1 VSAGLSLTGLSLK
14 GVSVGYGGRPVLS
27 GLDLPAVAPG
37 SVVALLGA
45 NGAGKSTLLK
55 AMAGLGGATGRPTGQ
70 IVLNGQDLVGMTLE
84 QRVHAVGYLPQALPQ
99 GSSLVAYEA
108 VLSAVRAVRP
118 DTPRDHV
125 EASIERVF
133 DTLGLRPLAL
143 RRLRELSGGQRQM
156 IGLAQVLVRNPRLLL
171 LDEPTSALDLRW
183 QLTVL
188 ETVRRIADAE
198 RSICV
203 IAIHDINLALRF
215 CDHVVV
221 LGHGRVLA
229 SGPPTHALDPDVL
242 RHAYGIEAR
251 VEQCSR
257 GFRLVLADRALPD
270 AGRAATPFQ

>member
-1 VSAGLSLTGLSLK
+1 VSAGLSLK

-27 GLDLPAVAPG
+27 NLDLPAVPPG

-55 AMAGLGGATGRPTGQ
+55 AMAGLGGAAGRPSGQ
-70 IVLNGQDLVGMTLE
+70 IVLNGQDLVGMALE
-84 QRVHAVGYLPQALPQ
+84 QRVHTVGYLPQPLPQ

-108 VLSAVRAVRP
+108 VLSAVRAVRL
-118 DTPRDHV
+118 DTPRAHV
-125 EASIERVF
+125 EAAIERVF
-133 DTLGLRPLAL
+133 DTLGTLAL

-198 RSICV
+198 RSVCV

-229 SGPPTHALDPDVL
+229 SGPPTHALDSAVL

-270 AGRAATPFQ
+270 TGRVAAPFQ